1 MKIINKQQEQR
12 RTIHKAAELCAE
24 YQDAWTNWLLG
35 HTVEKAY
42 TVIAKGERLLLAQN
56 ETGLRMQ
63 DPTAVRHRVLT
74 CKQFLE
80 DNPPDIT
87 KGRVMS
93 EADAIKEA
101 ARRNTEALRKRR

>member
-42 TVIAKGERLLLAQN
+42 TVIAKGERLLLAQS
-56 ETGLRMQ
+56 
-63 DPTAVRHRVLT
+63 H
-74 CKQFLE
+74 
-80 DNPPDIT
+80 
-87 KGRVMS
+87 
-93 EADAIKEA
+93 
-101 ARRNTEALRKRR
+101 